1 MDENR
6 TVTWRWSSGSQW
18 LEGESRTIHTVTSRG
33 WRWKVSTARK
43 YTFSMKKLVLKTFRL
58 DYLALPSTSTWTKT
72 EQYYDEEQI
81 LQLYAELEPRILVDC
96 KFSISLE

>member
-1 MDENR
+1 
-6 TVTWRWSSGSQW
+6 
-18 LEGESRTIHTVTSRG
+18 
-33 WRWKVSTARK
+33 
-43 YTFSMKKLVLKTFRL
+43 MKKLVLKTFRL
-58 DYLALPSTSTWTKT
+58 DYLALSSTSTWTKT